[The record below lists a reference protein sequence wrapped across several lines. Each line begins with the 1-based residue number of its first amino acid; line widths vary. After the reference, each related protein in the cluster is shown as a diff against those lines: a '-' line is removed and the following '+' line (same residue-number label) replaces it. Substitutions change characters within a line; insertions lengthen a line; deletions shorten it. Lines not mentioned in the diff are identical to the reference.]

1 MRTALLVILFSL
13 CTTTISAQLIAVPM
27 DPPDGHIWVVKR
39 APTPSGKVAWVV
51 FAEEE
56 PTWWERNGDD
66 VVNVVTSNRPSLNR
80 TIGSGSIV
88 RDDNINPATVE
99 YFEEIAWG
107 LQFESRS
114 TNARLARD
122 GARNLSVPD
131 QAVVV
136 IESGLVPNVPQEW
149 AYHQG
154 ETVVRKDSV
163 TDAIIDRVPSSGAFD

>member
-1 MRTALLVILFSL
+1 MGSL
-13 CTTTISAQLIAVPM
+13 NASGIPVAAKQTTTYRKQDIQITETDNTTDVE
-27 DPPDGHIWVVKR
+27 VVITR
-39 APTPSGKVAWVV
+39 
-51 FAEEE
+51 
-56 PTWWERNGDD
+56 
-66 VVNVVTSNRPSLNR
+66 NRPELNR
-80 TIGSGSIV
+80 PIGSGSIV

-131 QAVVV
+131 QPVVV
-136 IESGLVPNVPQEW
+136 IESGLVPNIPQEW

-154 ETVVRKDSV
+154 ETIVRKDSV